1 LKTFSSAGAETLRG
15 YTIDRFVGR
24 NMVVF
29 NAELRRRFR
38 KELQGVLFLDIGD
51 AFGGPNSLDLRAPV
65 PTRRSTPRLR
75 VGYGFG
81 VRFITPFGPLR
92 FDFGF
97 GEEGS
102 RTHFSV
108 GAAF

>member
-1 LKTFSSAGAETLRG
+1 VPIFENFFVGGAETLRG

-51 AFGGPNSLDLRAPV
+51 AFGGPNSLDLKAAQAGDAQ
-65 PTRRSTPRLR
+65 TP
-75 VGYGFG
+75 
-81 VRFITPFGPLR
+81 
-92 FDFGF
+92 
-97 GEEGS
+97 
-102 RTHFSV
+102 
-108 GAAF
+108 